1 MIKKTIIAVCCLMAA
16 FAPHHA
22 SAVNDKPF
30 VIPELKV
37 WKGGEGLLTF
47 TAADGQQ
54 AAAPAIVVK
63 KDANSAKVKEVAQI
77 LAADLKKSLGAE
89 AQLPARNKAQA
100 GDIYLEIKKDKAL
113 GEEGY
118 TLTVTDRVVIS
129 APTVKGLYWGTRT
142 LLQMLDNSKGKSLPK
157 GVVRDWPDYS
167 YRGAF
172 LDCGRKF
179 LPMSMLRDY
188 VRILSYYKMNALQI
202 HLNDNGFKQF
212 FDNDWMKT
220 YAAFRM
226 ECDTYPG
233 LTARDGY
240 YTKREFVDLQL
251 LADSLGVE
259 IIPEIDMPAHVLAFT
274 QYKPE
279 IASEKY
285 GMDHLDLF
293 KPETYTFLDALLK
306 EYLDGPNPVFRGKYM
321 HIGTDEYSNADRE
334 VVEKFRELTDRYI
347 RTVEGYGKKAK
358 VWGALTHARGT
369 TPVKV
374 KDVLMDLWYTG
385 YANPDSM
392 LQLGYNLVSIP
403 DGYVYIVPKA
413 GYYYDYLNCK
423 WLYED
428 WTPANLGG
436 NKKFPERHPQIKGG
450 AFAVWN
456 DIVGN
461 GITDQD
467 IHYRCMPAIRTMA
480 TKMWTAS
487 ATKLPWADFE
497 RQSQDVREAPGVNYA
512 GYHPTGK
519 LQVAQVK
526 PGDTLPIDNI
536 GWNYEVSFDI
546 DAQPEA
552 RGTVLFTDGGTT
564 FYLSDPGAGLLGYG
578 RDGYMHHFNYQF
590 YPGEKAHVAI
600 RGDKEQTTLLVNG
613 KVVETLG
620 VKKVN
625 FGERGDMY
633 YIRTLVFP
641 LKKAGQFRSRITNFT
656 AEAAK

>member
-1 MIKKTIIAVCCLMAA
+1 MIKKAIVAVCCLLASL
-16 FAPHHA
+16 APHHV
-22 SAVNDKPF
+22 SAANDKPF

-47 TAADGQQ
+47 ATADGQV
-54 AAAPAIVVK
+54 ASLKPCLVVK
-63 KDANSAKVKEVAQI
+63 KDANSAKVLEVARL
-77 LAADLKKSLGAE
+77 LASDLKKSLGVE
-89 AQLPARNKAQA
+89 AQLPQRNKAQA

-113 GEEGY
+113 GDEGY
-118 TLTVTDRVVIS
+118 TLSVTDRVTIT
-129 APTVKGLYWGTRT
+129 APTAKGLYWGTRT
-142 LLQMLDNSKGKSLPK
+142 LLQMLDRSKGKSLPK
-157 GVVRDWPDYS
+157 GTVRDWPDYS

-172 LDCGRKF
+172 LDAGRKF

-212 FDNDWMKT
+212 FDGSWGKT

-226 ECDTYPG
+226 ESDTYPG
-233 LTARDGY
+233 LAARDGY
-240 YTKREFVDLQL
+240 YTKREFIQLQE
-251 LADSLGVE
+251 LADSLGVD

-274 QYKPE
+274 HYKPE
-279 IASEKY
+279 IGSKKY

-293 KPETYTFLDALLK
+293 NPETYTFLDGLFK
-306 EYLDGPNPVFRGKYM
+306 EYLDGPNPVFRGKYV
-321 HIGTDEYSNADRE
+321 HIGTDEYSNADPE
-334 VVEKFRELTDRYI
+334 VVEKFRALTDRYI

-358 VWGALTHARGT
+358 IWGSLTHAKGT

-374 KDVLMDLWYTG
+374 KDVLMDLWSNG
-385 YANPDSM
+385 YADPDSM
-392 LQLGYNLVSIP
+392 VKLGYDVVSIP

-413 GYYYDYLNCK
+413 GYYYDYLNSQ
-423 WLYED
+423 WLYEH
-428 WTPANLGG
+428 WTPANVNG
-436 NKKFPERHPQIKGG
+436 KQFPERLPQIKGG
-450 AFAVWN
+450 SFAVWN

-497 RQSQDVREAPGVNYA
+497 RLAQDVREAPGINYA
-512 GYHPTGK
+512 GYHPEGR
-519 LQVAQVK
+519 LQVAEVK
-526 PGDTLPIDNI
+526 PGDKLALDNI

-552 RGTVLFTDGGTT
+552 KGTVLFTDGATT
-564 FYLSDPGAGLLGYG
+564 FYLADPVSGMMGYS
-578 RDGYMHHFNYQF
+578 RDGYLHHFNYQF

-613 KVVETLG
+613 KAVETLG
-620 VKKVN
+620 VKQLS
-625 FGERGDMY
+625 FGQRGTMY

-641 LKKAGQFRSRITNFT
+641 LKQAGPFRSRVTNLS
-656 AEAAK
+656 AQAVK